1 MEGAVDNVWI
11 RCYGELNDLLPAGQR
26 QRAVA
31 QPLFLTR
38 SVKDAIEALGVPHT
52 EVDLIL
58 VNGEPVDLDHPLRSG
73 DRVSVY
79 PPFTSLDLGDLPRLQ
94 PPPLPEARF
103 VLDTHL
109 GRLAAYL
116 RMLGFDALYQNDYRD
131 EVLAD
136 ISRRED
142 RILLTRDRGLLKRSE
157 VRRGYLIRSNAPQDQ
172 AVEVLR
178 RYRLS
183 GAVAPLTRCLHCNG
197 RLRPVDKAE
206 VADRLPPRTREFYH
220 EFATCSSCGRVYWP
234 GSHYRRMR
242 GLIEETLAQSGE

>member
-1 MEGAVDNVWI
+1 MDNVWI

-58 VNGEPVDLDHPLRSG
+58 VNGEPVDLDHPLRSD

-103 VLDTHL
+103 VLDTHF

-116 RMLGFDALYQNDYRD
+116 RMLVFDALY
-131 EVLAD
+131 
-136 ISRRED
+136 
-142 RILLTRDRGLLKRSE
+142 
-157 VRRGYLIRSNAPQDQ
+157 
-172 AVEVLR
+172 
-178 RYRLS
+178 
-183 GAVAPLTRCLHCNG
+183 
-197 RLRPVDKAE
+197 
-206 VADRLPPRTREFYH
+206 
-220 EFATCSSCGRVYWP
+220 
-234 GSHYRRMR
+234 
-242 GLIEETLAQSGE
+242 